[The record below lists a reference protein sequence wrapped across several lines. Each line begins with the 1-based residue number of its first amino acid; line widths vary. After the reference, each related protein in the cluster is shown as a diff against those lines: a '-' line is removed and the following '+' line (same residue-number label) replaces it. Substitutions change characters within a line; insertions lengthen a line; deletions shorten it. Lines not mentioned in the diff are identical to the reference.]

1 MAQASEFQQA
11 VNKAM
16 LMLADEDETVFIGQ
30 SVKFDGA
37 AIYESLKGV
46 PMNKRLEVPVI
57 EDFQLGYCTG
67 LSLTGKLP
75 VCIYPRFDFMLL
87 CMNQLINHLDK
98 LPLYGWKPKVI
109 IRTRVGQR
117 TKDGK
122 PMDAGPQ
129 HTQNYTFPL
138 RQMLST
144 RIEVLEVRNPK
155 HVMEAYDLAL
165 SNKHSTLVVENG

>member
-1 MAQASEFQQA
+1 MVQPSEFQQA

-16 LMLADEDETVFIGQ
+16 LMLADEDETVFVGQ

-46 PMNKRLEVPVI
+46 PVNKRLEFPVV
-57 EDFQLGYCTG
+57 EDFQLGYCIG

-75 VCIYPRFDFMLL
+75 ICIYPRFDFMLL

-109 IRTRVGQR
+109 LRTRVGQ
-117 TKDGK
+117 KK
-122 PMDAGPQ
+122 PLDAGPQ

-144 RIEVLEVRNPK
+144 RIEVLEVRNPN
-155 HVMEAYDLAL
+155 HVKEAYDLAL
-165 SNKHSTLVVENG
+165 ENKHSTLVVENPSG

>member
-1 MAQASEFQQA
+1 MSPFSQA
-11 VNKAM
+11 VNQAM
-16 LMLADEDETVFIGQ
+16 LMLADEDETVFVGQ
-30 SVKFDGA
+30 SVKYDGA

-46 PMNKRLEVPVI
+46 PVNKRIEFPVT
-57 EDFQLGYCTG
+57 EDLQLGFCTG

-75 VCIYPRFDFMLL
+75 ICIYPRFDFMLL

-109 IRTRVGQR
+109 IRTRVGQ
-117 TKDGK
+117 KK
-122 PMDAGPQ
+122 PLDAGPQ

-155 HVMEAYDLAL
+155 HVEEAYDLAL
-165 SNKHSTLVVENG
+165 TNKHSTLVVENPIG